1 MLILV
6 LGKGKT
12 GSLVAEVA
20 RERGHG
26 VRALDIDENP
36 HASALTAPN
45 LAGVDVVI
53 DFTAPEAAVENIRA
67 VLALGGRIVVGT
79 TGWYSHLAETQ
90 VQSAKARGGLL
101 YGTNFSIGV
110 QKLFQLTAELAK
122 LEGYQFSI
130 DETHHVTKLDA
141 PSGTAIT
148 LKEIILGVGRAP
160 KPISTCPLSR
170 TAWAM
175 PRASTWCAR
184 RVTAICWSCATTRI
198 RGAALRWAR
207 CAAPSGWPANPARGS
222 SARSSRSYNSG
233 QRSTYVYAARLRPA
247 LAGCAASRRPGSR
260 RRSQTSAGT
269 NERGSSAGC
278 EREDSGIRGCVHQAR
293 KSGRARRWMGVFT
306 QRL

>member
-53 DFTAPEAAVENIRA
+53 DFTAPQAAVENMRA

-79 TGWYSHLAETQ
+79 TGWYDKVNEMRALVLE
-90 VQSAKARGGLL
+90 RGGGLL

-148 LKEIILGVGRAP
+148 LKEIILGVRRGIDVPIESHRVGDAKGEHVVRAA
-160 KPISTCPLSR
+160 SDCDVLELRHDAHSR
-170 TAWAM
+170 RGFALGA
-175 PRASTWCAR
+175 
-184 RVTAICWSCATTRI
+184 V
-198 RGAALRWAR
+198 RGAEW
-207 CAAPSGWPANPARGS
+207 
-222 SARSSRSYNSG
+222 
-233 QRSTYVYAARLRPA
+233 
-247 LAGCAASRRPGSR
+247 LAG
-260 RRSQTSAGT
+260 
-269 NERGSSAGC
+269 
-278 EREDSGIRGCVHQAR
+278 
-293 KSGRARRWMGVFT
+293 KSGAWEFREIFAE
-306 QRL
+306 L